1 MVLDRQKQLLQ
12 EIMAEYDMETVVAA
26 LCEFHGV
33 EKVIAQVK
41 QAQEAA

>member
-1 MVLDRQKQLLQ
+1 MVLDLQKQLLQ
-12 EIMAEYDMETVVAA
+12 EIMAEYDIDTVVAA

-33 EKVIAQVK
+33 EKVIEQIK